1 MYKPNF
7 CAECGERVARVRWR
21 AWTSRR
27 FCANC
32 ARRFRRGR
40 VVRPLVAC
48 LALVGA
54 GFVGGRAMRPAPPPL
69 VVERNASNPAP
80 HASQPATA
88 GRETNAAPGS
98 ANSAGLSTNSAG
110 LSANARSPVYGPDGT
125 ETERPT
131 DPAEIVS
138 ICGARTQRGTPCS
151 RRVRG
156 AGRCWQHRGKG
167 AMLPAAKLIVRE

>member
-40 VVRPLVAC
+40 VVRPLFAC

-54 GFVGGRAMRPAPPPL
+54 GFVGGRAMRHAPPPL
-69 VVERNASNPAP
+69 VVERNASNPVP
-80 HASQPATA
+80 HAAQLATA
-88 GRETNAAPGS
+88 SRETNAALGP
-98 ANSAGLSTNSAG
+98 ANAAGV
-110 LSANARSPVYGPDGT
+110 SANARSPVYGADGT